1 MKILDVKN
9 LKTARKYANALLE
22 SATDAGNTSKVSA
35 NLDLILETLKINS
48 ELSNFLYSPI
58 VKVEDKK
65 EVIKKIFSSHIEE
78 ITLDFLYLLVDNNRL
93 NVIEEIVECYNS
105 ENNRIEN
112 IVKPVI
118 ISAVDLDENQKVRLI
133 EKISS
138 KLSKNI
144 IPEYKTDKE
153 IIGGIIVEIGDKTI
167 DCSLK
172 TKFEN
177 MRKQLTKGNRYGS
190 Y

>member
-1 MKILDVKN
+1 M
-9 LKTARKYANALLE
+9 E
-22 SATDAGNTSKVSA
+22 SATDAGNTAKVSA

-118 ISAVDLDENQKVRLI
+118 ISAVDLD
-133 EKISS
+133 
-138 KLSKNI
+138 
-144 IPEYKTDKE
+144 
-153 IIGGIIVEIGDKTI
+153 
-167 DCSLK
+167 
-172 TKFEN
+172 
-177 MRKQLTKGNRYGS
+177 
-190 Y
+190 